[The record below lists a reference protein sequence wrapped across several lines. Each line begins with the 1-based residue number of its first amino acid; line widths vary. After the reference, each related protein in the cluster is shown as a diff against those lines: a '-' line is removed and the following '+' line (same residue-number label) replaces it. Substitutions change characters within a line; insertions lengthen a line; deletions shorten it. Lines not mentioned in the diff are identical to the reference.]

1 MSVTSHRPRAL
12 PLSRTPRTASAPTIT
27 EPDDPAYRDVYRM
40 LSEAAHL
47 VTRSGREMRNAGQV
61 QSGLA
66 LGALA
71 DEIHAQIRQL
81 PESACHRSTAGPV
94 QRRHRSE
101 SSDA

>member
-12 PLSRTPRTASAPTIT
+12 PLPRTPRTASAPTIT

-66 LGALA
+66 LGGLA
-71 DEIHAQIRQL
+71 DAIHAQIRQL
-81 PESACHRSTAGPV
+81 PASACHRSTVGPV
-94 QRRHRSE
+94 QRRHRSG

>member
-1 MSVTSHRPRAL
+1 MSVTTHRPRTL
-12 PLSRTPRTASAPTIT
+12 PLPRTPRTAPAPTIT

-66 LGALA
+66 LGGLA
-71 DEIHAQIRQL
+71 DAIHAQIRQL
-81 PESACHRSTAGPV
+81 PESACHPSTAGPI
-94 QRRHRSE
+94 QHRHRSD